1 MERVIEFALNHPY
14 LVGSFFALLAAFI
27 YTEMKRGGRSIT
39 PVQLTLLVNQKNAK
53 VVDLRNQPEFRDG
66 HITGSESV
74 PFSQINERTA
84 EFVSAAKP
92 IILVCST
99 GQVSS
104 MAGRNLQKAG
114 LTEVY
119 RLSGGISGWRQA
131 GLPLVK

>member
-1 MERVIEFALNHPY
+1 MDRVIEFALNHPY

-53 VVDLRNQPEFRDG
+53 VIDLRNSPEFRDG

-74 PFSQINERTA
+74 PFSQVADKTQ
-84 EFVSAAKP
+84 EFVTAGRP
-92 IILVCST
+92 IIFVCST

-119 RLSGGISGWRQA
+119 RLAGGISGWRQA
-131 GLPLVK
+131 GLPLIK